1 MTPIR
6 SALGLRLIWFDG
18 AQVTTLLGVQGANV
32 AGEEARQV
40 LNEIDFNTNLHGTYS
55 MAQISFATSSFSVR
69 SLPLL
74 INL

>member
-6 SALGLRLIWFDG
+6 SALDLRLIWFDG

-40 LNEIDFNTNLHGTYS
+40 LNEVEFTDCYRKNMTLK
-55 MAQISFATSSFSVR
+55 V
-69 SLPLL
+69 
-74 INL
+74 